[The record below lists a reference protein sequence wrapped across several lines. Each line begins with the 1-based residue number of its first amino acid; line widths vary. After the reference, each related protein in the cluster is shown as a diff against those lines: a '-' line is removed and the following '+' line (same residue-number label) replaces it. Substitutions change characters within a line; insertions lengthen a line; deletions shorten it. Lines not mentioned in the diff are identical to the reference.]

1 MDEFRDTP
9 PDPADVGTWEGQD
22 RKEYQPP
29 PSSGKARDAGAGGP
43 ARGDSAYAE
52 AVEDTET
59 DSDTTGSDAAAID
72 HANAGDST
80 TSTGVGAAAEADTN
94 ADGGTAADAAA
105 ADDSVTADK
114 ASAPESAEPGAGGSN
129 TGTEIAGA
137 SGASVTDDE
146 SLVAKADADIE
157 TDTETDTDTADAEA
171 QSEEEADADAD
182 ADAGADAGA
191 DTGADA
197 DGAEDA
203 SAADMLRSRL
213 AGVVDDSQLIA
224 AAEASRLRGIYAMLQ
239 DALAHPGIFAVLPAD
254 STPATLSAETEG
266 WVRSSLAQ
274 EIGAAIG
281 VTKNHAAGL
290 VQDAEILCE
299 DLPATLDAL
308 EDGRITRQ
316 HTQAMIRQ
324 AITLDGDAIAM
335 FEQAA
340 LPKAIGQS
348 PTQFSRAVV
357 SIREG
362 LFPETIARRRTDAV
376 KNRRVDCYPAQDGM
390 GTLAVHAPIEIVQ
403 SLHNAARHTARAL
416 KAAGDDRTLAQI
428 ETDTL
433 IDAIMT
439 GFTIDATHKPG
450 VGPSGVGADRLGGI
464 RPTVYVTVPVM
475 TLLGKSDEPAHLD
488 GYGPIDPETAR
499 ILAAQAPS
507 FTRLLTHPE
516 TGAVLSVG
524 RDSYAVPADLKRAV
538 QLRDETC
545 IGIGCDR
552 SATSC
557 DLDHRHEWQDGG
569 ETSYA
574 NLQSVCEQHHM
585 IRHHTQWQAHLAD
598 NGHIQWISPLGHTYR
613 VPRTSNVQFVH
624 VNTENDTTGDTTT
637 DDEARATESDG
648 NGTIGGA
655 PAETGFGTRAA
666 QEGFPNTPPF

>member
-9 PDPADVGTWEGQD
+9 PDPGDVGSWEGQD
-22 RKEYQPP
+22 TREYQPP
-29 PSSGKARDAGAGGP
+29 PSSGKARDAGTGGP
-43 ARGDSAYAE
+43 ARGESVYADAE
-52 AVEDTET
+52 AGEDATT
-59 DSDTTGSDAAAID
+59 DSGTAGSDAATID
-72 HANAGDST
+72 HADAGDST
-80 TSTGVGAAAEADTN
+80 TSAGAGVGAEADTH
-94 ADGGTAADAAA
+94 ADGGTAGTA
-105 ADDSVTADK
+105 ADDSVAIET
-114 ASAPESAEPGAGGSN
+114 
-129 TGTEIAGA
+129 AGA
-137 SGASVTDDE
+137 AGDSVADDGR
-146 SLVAKADADIE
+146 LVDGADAGIE
-157 TDTETDTDTADAEA
+157 TDTETADAEV
-171 QSEEEADADAD
+171 QSEVEASP
-182 ADAGADAGA
+182 
-191 DTGADA
+191 DA

-224 AAEASRLRGIYAMLQ
+224 AAEASRLRGVYAMLQ

-254 STPATLSAETEG
+254 STPATLSGETEG

-308 EDGRITRQ
+308 EDGQITRQ
-316 HTQAMIRQ
+316 HTQTMIRQ
-324 AITLDGDAIAM
+324 AITLDGDAIAV
-335 FEQAA
+335 FEQTA

-362 LFPETIARRRTDAV
+362 LFPETITQRRTDAV

-390 GTLAVHAPIEIVQ
+390 GTLTVHAPIEIVQ

-416 KAAGDDRTLAQI
+416 KAAGDDRALAQI

-439 GFTIDATHKPG
+439 GFTTDAAHKPG

-464 RPTVYVTVPVM
+464 RPTVHVTVPVM

-488 GYGPIDPETAR
+488 GYGPIGPETAR
-499 ILAAQAPS
+499 ALAAQAPS

-552 SATSC
+552 PATSC
-557 DLDHRHEWQDGG
+557 DLDHRHEWQNGG
-569 ETSYA
+569 ETSYV

-585 IRHHTQWQAHLAD
+585 IRHHTQWQAYLAD
-598 NGHIQWISPLGHTYR
+598 NGHIQWISPLGYAYR

-624 VNTENDTTGDTTT
+624 VNTTSDTTT
-637 DDEARATESDG
+637 DEVWSAESEG
-648 NGTIGGA
+648 NGTIDDA
-655 PAETGFGTRAA
+655 PAGTGSGTNAD
-666 QEGFPNTPPF
+666 QEEFPNTPPF